1 MIITALKNARYLQ
14 NGAIDCEIQPEG
26 MDDFIPFTATQ
37 EDSST
42 LGAYVWKTLTQGD
55 YGNIEPYVV
64 TPDIIN
70 TVRQMKHDEI
80 SRWRDIQENDNI
92 IFEFDG
98 HRWDGGKA
106 SQERLAPVVAAAKAG
121 MLPEGFFWTDADN
134 HDIPVNV
141 DFLQQLDAAM
151 VQAMVIQGFK
161 IHERQRHMKEEVA
174 ALSDIH
180 AINNYRISWLN
191 NELANN

>member
-37 EDSST
+37 EDSSM

-134 HDIPVNV
+134 HDIQVNV
-141 DFLQQLDAAM
+141 DFLLQLEAAM

-161 IHERQRHMKEEVA
+161 IHERQRQMKAEVA
-174 ALSDIH
+174 ALQTPEE
-180 AINNYRISWLN
+180 ISEYSIGWD
-191 NELANN
+191 AF